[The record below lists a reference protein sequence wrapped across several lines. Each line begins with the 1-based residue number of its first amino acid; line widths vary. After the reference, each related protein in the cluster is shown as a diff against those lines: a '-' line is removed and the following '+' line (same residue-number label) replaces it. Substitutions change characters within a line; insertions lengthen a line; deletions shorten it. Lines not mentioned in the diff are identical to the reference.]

1 MPSYYP
7 IFLDL
12 QGKQCVIV
20 GGGSVAERKAVT
32 LLEHN
37 ASVTVISPTLN
48 PELHQLAQRGAI
60 RAIEREYR
68 AGDLEGAF
76 VAIAATDDA
85 AINASVSEEGRQR
98 RTLINVVDDPDV
110 SDFIVPSLVRR
121 GDITVAISTS
131 GRSPALSRKIRTI
144 LESTLPPEY
153 ASVLTIVSDVRVELS
168 RRGVSVDGDRW
179 QECLDIDALL
189 GMVEKD
195 EFDRARQML
204 LDCLTGTQPSS
215 VHKATGQES

>member
-12 QGKQCVIV
+12 QGKQCVVV
-20 GGGSVAERKAVT
+20 GGGSVAERKAAT

-48 PELHQLAQRGAI
+48 PELRRLAQRGAI

-131 GRSPALSRKIRTI
+131 GRSPALSRKLRTI
-144 LESTLPPEY
+144 LESTLPPQY
-153 ASVLTIVSDVRVELS
+153 ASVLAIVSDVRVELA

-189 GMVEKD
+189 RMVD
-195 EFDRARQML
+195 EDQFDRARQML
-204 LDCLTGTQPSS
+204 LDCLTGTQPSPM
-215 VHKATGQES
+215 HKANGQES